1 MLIRNN
7 QISKRQ
13 VRLLL
18 ILQMF
23 STPILMLPRVMAR
36 TVNQDGWLIPVLG
49 LLVGYVYLYLI
60 TNLTKEFPGQTISE
74 FAPIIVGKILGN
86 TIVILLGLKILITTA
101 FELRLLC
108 EIVKQI
114 LLPNTPTGVVMMV
127 MLFTAS
133 YLAGAGIE
141 AYGRMG
147 ELLVFVVFI
156 PLAIVASF
164 IVVKADYRQLLPVF
178 QSAPMDIARA
188 TYYISLTLMP
198 LEFML
203 LFTGFMREPDKAES
217 TCRWAIL
224 VIFIIQVISIMLTYV
239 GIGVIEAKRNFWPIL
254 TLVQNIQFPGA
265 FIENQEIAM
274 ISCWIISIFMYISG
288 GIYSISLIGGRTL
301 KLEKDSFFI
310 LPFIP
315 IIYILAMMP
324 SSFGQV
330 YKWNN
335 IFRIY
340 TGAIFLL
347 PIPLI
352 LLIITRIQKRGNGH
366 EEK

>member
-114 LLPNTPTGVVMMV
+114 
-127 MLFTAS
+127 
-133 YLAGAGIE
+133 
-141 AYGRMG
+141 
-147 ELLVFVVFI
+147 
-156 PLAIVASF
+156 
-164 IVVKADYRQLLPVF
+164 
-178 QSAPMDIARA
+178 
-188 TYYISLTLMP
+188 
-198 LEFML
+198 
-203 LFTGFMREPDKAES
+203 
-217 TCRWAIL
+217 
-224 VIFIIQVISIMLTYV
+224 
-239 GIGVIEAKRNFWPIL
+239 
-254 TLVQNIQFPGA
+254 
-265 FIENQEIAM
+265 
-274 ISCWIISIFMYISG
+274 
-288 GIYSISLIGGRTL
+288 
-301 KLEKDSFFI
+301 
-310 LPFIP
+310 
-315 IIYILAMMP
+315 
-324 SSFGQV
+324 
-330 YKWNN
+330 
-335 IFRIY
+335 
-340 TGAIFLL
+340 
-347 PIPLI
+347 
-352 LLIITRIQKRGNGH
+352 
-366 EEK
+366 